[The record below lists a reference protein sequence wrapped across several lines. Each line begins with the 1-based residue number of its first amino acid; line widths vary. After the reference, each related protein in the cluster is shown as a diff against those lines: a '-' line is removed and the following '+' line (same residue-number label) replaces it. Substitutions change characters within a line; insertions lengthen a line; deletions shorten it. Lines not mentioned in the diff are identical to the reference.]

1 VLCEKAAFIR
11 QKQGGFSQCL
21 QQESTATLP
30 SIAPV
35 MPTAGRTGSYNSV
48 VLDSGM
54 RINTARDDVGGLS
67 ISEGMRAEIGGLT
80 EGTRNTEKAI
90 DLLRTAEGA
99 MGEIS
104 SILIRMSELATQA
117 STDTLNDTNRE
128 AVHSEFNQLKD
139 YIDRV
144 AKQASYNDQNLL
156 SGFGNDVNDL
166 TSTAI
171 DALADNSI
179 RRVKLSSVEAGTYTF
194 TDSPADNSVTL
205 SNGTTS
211 QTIEFGSIMDG
222 DHVADGTTVVANFD
236 QLGIEVVLAGQH
248 VAKSQGS
255 YTDGDLDGQTLVVE
269 EGVGGSFQLGS
280 DAGIADRLDYDIKD
294 ITAGGK
300 VLGIEQLSIGT
311 RDSSRHS
318 LAQID
323 GAIDRMSKERG
334 EVGALLNRFQHTLS
348 FAEGAIENVTA
359 SEGTVRDTD
368 YSVEAG
374 LVAKGQ
380 ILQDLSRSAMIQS
393 KVPIETVM
401 SLLSG

>member
-1 VLCEKAAFIR
+1 MFAARINSNAAFQR
-11 QKQGGFSQCL
+11 ASHAHGRSDRELQFS
-21 QQESTATLP
+21 
-30 SIAPV
+30 
-35 MPTAGRTGSYNSV
+35 RTRLG
-48 VLDSGM
+48 SGM
-54 RINTARDDVGGLS
+54 RINSARDDVGRLS

-99 MGEIS
+99 MGEIN
-104 SILIRMSELATQA
+104 SILIRMRELATQA
-117 STDTLNDTNRE
+117 TSDTLNDTNRD

-139 YIDRV
+139 YIDRI
-144 AKQASYNDQNLL
+144 AKLASYNDQNLL
-156 SGFGNDVNDL
+156 SGFGNDLNDL

-171 DALADNSI
+171 DALADNGI

-205 SNGTTS
+205 SNGTIS
-211 QTIEFGSIMDG
+211 QTVEFGSIMDG

-236 QLGIEVVLAGQH
+236 QLGIEVVLAGQG

-269 EGVGGSFQLGS
+269 EGVGGSFQLGG
-280 DAGIADRLDYDIKD
+280 DADIADRLDYDIKD
-294 ITAGGK
+294 MTVGGK
-300 VLGIEQLSIGT
+300 VLGIEQLSVGS
-311 RDSSRHS
+311 RDSSRHA

-323 GAIDRMSKERG
+323 GAINRMSKERG
-334 EVGALLNRFQHTLS
+334 EVGAVLNRLQHTLN
-348 FAEGAIENVTA
+348 FTEGSIENVTA

-368 YSVEAG
+368 YSVESG
-374 LVAKGQ
+374 LLAKGQ

-393 KVPIETVM
+393 QVPIDTVM
-401 SLLSG
+401 SLLTG

>member
-1 VLCEKAAFIR
+1 
-11 QKQGGFSQCL
+11 
-21 QQESTATLP
+21 
-30 SIAPV
+30 
-35 MPTAGRTGSYNSV
+35 
-48 VLDSGM
+48 M
-54 RINTARDDVGGLS
+54 RINSARDDVGRLS

-99 MGEIS
+99 MGEIN
-104 SILIRMSELATQA
+104 SILIRMRELATQA
-117 STDTLNDTNRE
+117 TSDTLNDTNRD

-139 YIDRV
+139 YIDRI
-144 AKQASYNDQNLL
+144 AKLASYNDQNLL
-156 SGFGNDVNDL
+156 SGFGNDLNDL

-171 DALADNSI
+171 DALADNGI

-205 SNGTTS
+205 SNGTIS
-211 QTIEFGSIMDG
+211 QTVEFGSIMDG

-236 QLGIEVVLAGQH
+236 QLGIEVVLAGQG

-269 EGVGGSFQLGS
+269 EGVGGSFQLGG
-280 DAGIADRLDYDIKD
+280 DADIADRLDYDIKD
-294 ITAGGK
+294 MTVGGK
-300 VLGIEQLSIGT
+300 VLGIEQLSVGS
-311 RDSSRHS
+311 RDSSRHA

-323 GAIDRMSKERG
+323 GAINRMSKERG
-334 EVGALLNRFQHTLS
+334 EVGAVLNRLQHTLN
-348 FAEGAIENVTA
+348 FTEGSIENVTA

-368 YSVEAG
+368 YSVESG
-374 LVAKGQ
+374 LLAKGQ

-393 KVPIETVM
+393 QVPIDTVM
-401 SLLSG
+401 SLLTG

>member
-1 VLCEKAAFIR
+1 
-11 QKQGGFSQCL
+11 
-21 QQESTATLP
+21 
-30 SIAPV
+30 
-35 MPTAGRTGSYNSV
+35 
-48 VLDSGM
+48 
-54 RINTARDDVGGLS
+54 
-67 ISEGMRAEIGGLT
+67 
-80 EGTRNTEKAI
+80 
-90 DLLRTAEGA
+90 
-99 MGEIS
+99 
-104 SILIRMSELATQA
+104 
-117 STDTLNDTNRE
+117 
-128 AVHSEFNQLKD
+128 
-139 YIDRV
+139 
-144 AKQASYNDQNLL
+144 
-156 SGFGNDVNDL
+156 
-166 TSTAI
+166 
-171 DALADNSI
+171 
-179 RRVKLSSVEAGTYTF
+179 
-194 TDSPADNSVTL
+194 
-205 SNGTTS
+205 
-211 QTIEFGSIMDG
+211 MDG

-269 EGVGGSFQLGS
+269 EDVGGSFQLGS

-323 GAIDRMSKERG
+323 GAI
-334 EVGALLNRFQHTLS
+334 ALLNRFQHTLS